1 MEILQEE
8 LLFLGERRLPSGTV
22 LFEKYGKNGGG
33 SGTPYPLVLP
43 TSQLIEIIIVGGGSP
58 VIGTAVDL

>member
-22 LFEKYGKNGGG
+22 LFEKYGNNGGERY
-33 SGTPYPLVLP
+33 SLP
-43 TSQLIEIIIVGGGSP
+43 SSITY
-58 VIGTAVDL
+58 

>member
-22 LFEKYGKNGGG
+22 LFEKYGNNGGG
-33 SGTPYPLVLP
+33 AVLLTP
-43 TSQLIEIIIVGGGSP
+43 
-58 VIGTAVDL
+58 

>member
-8 LLFLGERRLPSGTV
+8 LLFLGERLPSGTV
-22 LFEKYGKNGGG
+22 LFEKYGNNGGG

-58 VIGTAVDL
+58 VVGTVTDL